1 MAIRNTQIE
10 IKSGERL
17 SVIGKKGQGI
27 SSFMHMLV
35 GSLKKVKGSVFL
47 SGKVGYLP
55 DKFHFASASVRD
67 NIAFYNKNVTDQQIR

>member
-1 MAIRNTQIE
+1 VDLKR
-10 IKSGERL
+10 GERL
-17 SVIGKKGQGI
+17 LVIGKKGQGI

-35 GSLKKVKGSVFL
+35 GSMKKVKGNVSL
-47 SGKVGYLP
+47 HGKIGYLP

>member
-1 MAIRNTQIE
+1 
-10 IKSGERL
+10 
-17 SVIGKKGQGI
+17 
-27 SSFMHMLV
+27 MHMLV

-67 NIAFYNKNVTDQQIR
+67 NIAFYNKNVTDQQIREIYNKLGLKDEIKAADGLSLEMNA